1 MQALVGSVSH
11 DEGVDTG
18 TENKHSGRERGIGK
32 KSGQMICGMSK
43 QEWEIAHFSD
53 YSNNTNIAK

>member
-1 MQALVGSVSH
+1 MGSVSH